1 MVSLC
6 TNSEGRNGAGS
17 SAECVL
23 QWRQADAVMGQVD
36 DRRKEGRRAMITRKR
51 SPASQIAR
59 GLLVCSQIA
68 CRLYFQQAFAIRL

>member
-36 DRRKEGRRAMITRKR
+36 DRRKEGRRAKEKSGVADCTW
-51 SPASQIAR
+51 
-59 GLLVCSQIA
+59 VA
-68 CRLYFQQAFAIRL
+68 CMFADCM